1 MFDFFKSDDEKK
13 SLIIECQNCETEN
26 KIKISSEIKCK
37 NCNTIIY
44 GNTTRFIKENSSS
57 ILIPF
62 GIGIASGGVITDYN
76 VVSSE
81 LIAVI
86 GTGVTTYFFTVR
98 AKLET
103 EYKMMKKCIDRF
115 GNTVEVRDNC
125 FCVVKK
131 LSSMI
136 LSLKIKDKPMI
147 EKELVE
153 KYNECKK

>member
-1 MFDFFKSDDEKK
+1 M
-13 SLIIECQNCETEN
+13 
-26 KIKISSEIKCK
+26 
-37 NCNTIIY
+37 
-44 GNTTRFIKENSSS
+44 
-57 ILIPF
+57 IPF